1 MMEQG
6 NTARR
11 GPDGTPKNLS
21 DRVRSLRLNDRDA
34 QRAPRSSYLPWI
46 VSFVLLL
53 TTIAFAYRGYRVGAL
68 SSGSGS
74 TADHKS
80 DTVATSSTNVAAAG
94 EVVLQ
99 AKGYVTPISL
109 VQVSPKVGG
118 QVIWIN
124 HRFREGER
132 FTAGEPLAEIE
143 SVDYKADLDQA
154 MFTYRMAFERF
165 REAERTLPE
174 ELKQAEYD
182 LEEAQQT
189 AVQMKLDME
198 RNKRLTTGNAVAQRD
213 MELAKFGYEAM
224 ASRVRRLESAMR
236 LVKLGK
242 LEQRVRA
249 ADYDAKQAEA
259 YAEKAKWRYDNTWL
273 VAPISGT
280 VLTKKAE
287 LWNIVNPAAY
297 SSGISPSLCEMANLR
312 ELEIDL
318 SIQERDVA
326 NVFKGQK
333 CLVMP
338 EAYQNDKGFLASH
351 PRGYMGEVSRLMP
364 MADRA
369 KGAVPV
375 RVLILDIPESEDGK
389 YLRPEMGALVSF
401 LRTSEAK
408 PDGRQPAQAALLEGI
423 KPLGAKPARQAYE
436 NKKK

>member
-1 MMEQG
+1 MLNQG
-6 NTARR
+6 NPGR
-11 GPDGTPKNLS
+11 GPDGKTKTLS
-21 DRVRSLRLNDRDA
+21 DRVRSLRLSDRNTQSA
-34 QRAPRSSYLPWI
+34 SRSRFLPWM

-53 TTIAFAYRGYRVGAL
+53 TTAAFAYHGYRGGSLGPAHD
-68 SSGSGS
+68 SS
-74 TADHKS
+74 S
-80 DTVATSSTNVAAAG
+80 DEKKATTTSSATTSVAATG

-118 QVIWIN
+118 QVVWIN
-124 HRFREGER
+124 PRFREGER
-132 FTAGEPLAEIE
+132 FEAGEPLAEIE

-154 MFTYRMAFERF
+154 LYTWKMAVERYK
-165 REAERTLPE
+165 EAERSLPE
-174 ELKQAEYD
+174 ELKQAQFD

-189 AVQMKLDME
+189 ATQLKLDME
-198 RNKRLTTGNAVAQRD
+198 RNKRLTMGSALAQRD
-213 MELAKFGYEAM
+213 MEVSRYAYEATT
-224 ASRVRRLESAMR
+224 AKVKRLESAMR

-242 LEQRVRA
+242 LEQRVKA
-249 ADYDAKQAEA
+249 AQFDAQQAGA
-259 YAEKAKWRYDNTWL
+259 YLQKAQWRYDNTWL

-280 VLTKKAE
+280 ILTKKAE
-287 LWNIVNPAAY
+287 QWNIVNPSAF

-326 NVFKGQK
+326 SVKHDQL

-338 EAYQNDKGFLASH
+338 EAYQNDAAFLASH
-351 PRGYMGEVSRLMP
+351 PKGYRGRVSRLMP

-375 RVLILDIPESEDGK
+375 RVLILDISESEEGK

-401 LRTSEAK
+401 L
-408 PDGRQPAQAALLEGI
+408 
-423 KPLGAKPARQAYE
+423 
-436 NKKK
+436 KK